1 MNQFLLEGE
10 VDNRD
15 SIIERLRRENE
26 RLSEALQEE
35 RLKNRGVEAGIA
47 AFRKQTLPLLNA
59 LQAAH
64 GLIDRMGINGGPGSD
79 GSKWD
84 LVKQRLSP
92 RLREAVDIFLTQG
105 QMKRTQLASAMR
117 MDYSNCTKNVIAVL
131 LRQGL
136 LVDNGGQLSLK
147 EL

>member
-79 GSKWD
+79 SSKWD

-105 QMKRTQLASAMR
+105 RMKRTQLASAMR

>member
-15 SIIERLRRENE
+15 SVIEQLRLENQ
-26 RLSEALQEE
+26 RLSEALVRE
-35 RLKNRGVEAGIA
+35 RLKNRSVESGLV
-47 AFRKQTLPLLNA
+47 AFRKQTLGLLHA

-64 GLIDRMGINGGPGSD
+64 GLIEGMGLDGGGGS
-79 GSKWD
+79 GSGKWEV
-84 LVKQRLSP
+84 VKQRLSP

-105 QMKRTQLASAMR
+105 HMKRTQLASAMR